1 MASRHH
7 AKLFGVMVNVN
18 LSVFEFSLEKFE
30 KKEFKVLEDSIIG
43 NKEDSPDNCDKS
55 VVLENVG
62 WKSKCYI
69 EILPFDFR
77 YVNISLLDA
86 HYSERI
92 IGIEWDLGNRLANI
106 GGQKFNNS
114 RICRYKSLFSNA
126 ILRSSTELG
135 KWANYKSFTRK
146 KLMKFCTGGIPCE
159 IRGEIWCYLLGS
171 DRMLT
176 HNLNVYLSELNRNID
191 KNIENQINLDLHRTF
206 PNLKCYS
213 IANNSNNI
221 NALNRVLCA
230 FASHDKDIG
239 YCQSMNFIVAVLLM
253 NMKEE
258 AAFWSLVQL
267 VSHHRNKEFM
277 VCNWGDLETYY
288 GERMNGII
296 RDILVLEI
304 LCRKLIPEVSLKLE
318 SIGINFQWFAL
329 EWFLCFFVTSLPLTS
344 IMEIL
349 DFIFCFGSDMLFN
362 ISIAL
367 LDLNKRKILSSSGL
381 EECMAILK
389 NIAKHETDPSKI
401 ISKAKKYN
409 ICKMHIQR
417 LRKLNKVGNLSIHPD

>member
-1 MASRHH
+1 
-7 AKLFGVMVNVN
+7 MVNII
-18 LSVFEFSLEKFE
+18 LPVFEFSLEKSE
-30 KKEFKVLEDSIIG
+30 KKEFQVLEDNKIG
-43 NKEDSPDNCDKS
+43 SKKDSPDNYDTS
-55 VVLENVG
+55 VILENVG
-62 WKSKCYI
+62 WKFRCYI

-77 YVNISLLDA
+77 GVNISPLEA
-86 HYSERI
+86 QNSKI
-92 IGIEWDLGNRLANI
+92 ILGMGWDIENRLAKVRNK
-106 GGQKFNNS
+106 KFNNNWVGK
-114 RICRYKSLFSNA
+114 YKYLFSKI
-126 ILRSSTELG
+126 ILRSNIELS
-135 KWANYKSFTRK
+135 KWANYRSFTRNR
-146 KLMKFCTGGIPCE
+146 LMKLCTGGIPRE

-176 HNLNVYLSELNRNID
+176 NNLNIYLSELNKNID

-206 PNLKCYS
+206 PNLKLYS
-213 IANNSNNI
+213 ITNNFDNI
-221 NALNRVLCA
+221 STLKRVLCA

-239 YCQSMNFIVAVLLM
+239 YCQSMNFIVAILLM

-267 VSHHRNKEFM
+267 VSYNRNREFM
-277 VCNWGDLETYY
+277 ICNWGDLETYY

-304 LCRKLIPEVSLKLE
+304 LCRKLIPEISLKLE

-329 EWFLCFFVTSLPLTS
+329 EWFLCFFVTSLPFTS

-367 LDLNKRKILSSSGL
+367 LDLNRREILKSNGL
-381 EECMAILK
+381 EECMTVLK
-389 NIAKHETDPSKI
+389 NIARLETDPLKI
-401 ISKAKKYN
+401 IIKAKKYN
-409 ICKMHIQR
+409 ISKISIQR
-417 LRKLNKVGNLSIHPD
+417 LRMLN